1 MKKYRYSL
9 MNQADLLQLLEG
21 LHTVETVADALKIK
35 KQSAL
40 NLLVK
45 LKKQQYLT
53 VSGGGRQKRL
63 YKITQ
68 TKQRPR
74 VPGMFDII
82 NKCSP
87 MKLNPWYDHQVHGNY
102 GPEEALVDAI
112 QTKSFRVI
120 LTSMH
125 LFRHI
130 KDWKKVYNLSR
141 KYNSWQKICAVYDVS
156 MLFIKVGRMPEKYI
170 HFKPQKWQQ
179 LTQLKKKNFPE
190 IANKWKIYIPFNQ
203 NDMREIY

>member
-40 NLLVK
+40 NLLAK

-82 NKCSP
+82 NKYSP
-87 MKLNPWYDHQVHGNY
+87 MKLNPWYDHQVHGKY

-112 QTKSFRVI
+112 QTQSFRAI
-120 LTSMH
+120 LASMR
-125 LFRHI
+125 LFGHI
-130 KDWKKVYNLSR
+130 SNWPRLYYLAKQKNC
-141 KYNSWQKICAVYDVS
+141 WQKVGALYDVAK
-156 MLFIKVGRMPEKYI
+156 LFFKVKKMPEKYQKV
-170 HFKPQKWQQ
+170 KPTSWSK
-179 LTQLKKKNFPE
+179 LTQLKKLNF
-190 IANKWKIYIPFNQ
+190 
-203 NDMREIY
+203 